1 MSSIAGSK
9 QGAHPIWKYGLLL
22 VASVLVA
29 FLFLKQGVM
38 VYLALIAAPLVT
50 WALVLLYRYP
60 KYNLYGVLVISF
72 LMSFLGRYVPV
83 DVPWSLLVDFF
94 LIMAI
99 IHPIIR
105 YWHDI
110 DFSLAKRSAVILLS
124 IWMLYIILQLFNPLA
139 KSYAA
144 WFYAMRPIALYPL
157 LMITSCLIVFN
168 SKKDMKNFIRLWLF
182 FSLAG
187 VLWGIKQNTI
197 GVSQTEA
204 QWLEMGAKST
214 HLLFGRLRVF
224 SYYFDAGTFGP
235 AMGQIALFCFILFL
249 GPFKQK
255 RKLFFLIAGIL
266 TFYGMMISGTRGALA
281 VPAVGAMAYLV
292 MIRKVKLIF
301 VGLVVLGFGYGFL
314 KHTTIGQSNYTI
326 NRMRTALNPE
336 DASLNVRFRNRALL
350 TQYLQ
355 DKPFGGGLG
364 TVGFWGARFS
374 PGTWL
379 ADFQPDGLYTLVR
392 AETGLIGRNLF
403 VGILLFILY
412 RGMSITHRLKDVENK
427 TYAMAFMAGF
437 AGIVMSNYGNPVM
450 TQFPNI
456 TVNMMGL
463 AFVYS
468 MRYWNE
474 NGEVEL
480 HDQPTPING
489 GLIIKTSWGKN

>member
-9 QGAHPIWKYGLLL
+9 QGLHPIWKYGLPL
-22 VASVLVA
+22 VASVLIG
-29 FLFLKQGVM
+29 FLFLKLGAM
-38 VYLALIAAPLVT
+38 VYLALIASPLIT
-50 WALVLLYRYP
+50 WGLIILYRYP
-60 KYNLYGVLVISF
+60 KYNLYGVVIISF

-94 LIMAI
+94 LVMALFQ
-99 IHPIIR
+99 PILR
-105 YWHDI
+105 YWHNI

-124 IWMLYIILQLFNPLA
+124 IWMLYIIFQLFNPLA
-139 KSYAA
+139 KSYVA

-157 LMITSCLIVFN
+157 LMITSCLIIFN
-168 SKKDMKNFIRLWLF
+168 SKKDMKNFIKLWFF
-182 FSLAG
+182 FSLIA
-187 VLWGIKQNTI
+187 VVWGIKQNTI

-204 QWLEMGAKST
+204 RWLEMGAKST

-249 GPFKQK
+249 GPFDKK
-255 RKLFFLIAGIL
+255 RKLIFLVAGIL
-266 TFYGMMISGTRGALA
+266 TFYGMMISGTRGSLA
-281 VPAVGAMAYLV
+281 VPAVGAMTYLV
-292 MIRKVKLIF
+292 MVRKVKLILL
-301 VGLVVLGFGYGFL
+301 GLIVIAFGYGFL
-314 KHTTIGQSNYTI
+314 KHTKIGQSNYAI
-326 NRMRTALNPE
+326 NRLRTALDPE
-336 DASLNVRFRNRALL
+336 DASLNVRFRNRDLL

-364 TVGFWGARFS
+364 TVGFWGSRFS

-392 AETGLIGRNLF
+392 AETGLFGRNLF
-403 VGILLFILY
+403 VGILLFMLY
-412 RGMSITHRLKDVENK
+412 RGMSITHRIRDAENK
-427 TYAMAFMAGF
+427 SYAMAFIAGF

-456 TVNMMGL
+456 TVNLMGL

-468 MRYWNE
+468 MKYWNE
-474 NGEVEL
+474 DGVVEL
-480 HDQPTPING
+480 PNQPTPING
-489 GLIIKTSWGKN
+489 GLLHKTSWGQN